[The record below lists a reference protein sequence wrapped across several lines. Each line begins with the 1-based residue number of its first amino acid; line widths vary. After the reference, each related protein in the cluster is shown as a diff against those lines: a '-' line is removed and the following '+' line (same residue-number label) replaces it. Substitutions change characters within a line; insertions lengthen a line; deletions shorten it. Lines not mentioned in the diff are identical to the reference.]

1 MVVSQE
7 EKEEFGPIRTLYN
20 EMSEEVTE
28 VAMMVIL
35 EALKD
40 MKKGKCELFKDVAKA
55 IKTEFEA
62 KYPGSWHVICGRDFG
77 SHVTHEVRNILFCS
91 MGRINLLIFKHG

>member
-20 EMSEEVTE
+20 EMSE
-28 VAMMVIL
+28 
-35 EALKD
+35 D

>member
-55 IKTEFEA
+55 IKTE
-62 KYPGSWHVICGRDFG
+62 
-77 SHVTHEVRNILFCS
+77 NILFCS